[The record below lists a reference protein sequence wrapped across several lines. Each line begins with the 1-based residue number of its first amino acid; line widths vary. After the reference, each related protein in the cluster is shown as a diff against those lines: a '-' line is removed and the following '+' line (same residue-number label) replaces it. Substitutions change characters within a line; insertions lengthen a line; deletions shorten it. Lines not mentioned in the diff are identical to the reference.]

1 MISDVKRLAVTLLIA
16 LYSFVLV
23 WSTLERTASWAAKQ
37 SESMARPGSGDS
49 VTVGKGHAVDKK
61 HESNRRI
68 IENPFVVEPPA
79 VVSSIVLTPQRLH
92 RSTELLPANQGVRQF
107 SGRAPPLSL

>member
-1 MISDVKRLAVTLLIA
+1 MISVVKRPAVTLLIA

-37 SESMARPGSGDS
+37 SEAMSRSTSGDS
-49 VTVGKGHAVDKK
+49 MTVGKGHAVDKN
-61 HESNRRI
+61 HQSNRRI

-79 VVSSIVLTPQRLH
+79 LVSSIVLTPQLLH
-92 RSTELLPANQGVRQF
+92 RSTELLPANHGVRQF
-107 SGRAPPLSL
+107 SGRAPPLSI